1 MTNTMRKM
9 YITPITELAAVEQQ
23 FAIMSASGEKKQTVV
38 TPAELW
44 SGKLN

>member
-1 MTNTMRKM
+1 MKKM
-9 YITPITELAAVEQQ
+9 YIKPTIEQTAIEHQ
-23 FAIMSASGEKKQTVV
+23 SAIMSASGEKKQTVV